1 MIAHFAAWCVFNEIH
16 RVMHHEKEYIEI
28 AELIHARHAGTATPQ
43 QEQRLEEWIR
53 HNGGL
58 YDRIVGS
65 ADIARDVHRLA
76 GFDPRQDIS
85 LVRRKI
91 AAREGRRR
99 RRVWMGRAA
108 AVVVPAL
115 LCAYLIVRLGAGGT
129 PAQDSAIAERSPK
142 ALLILDSGERIE
154 LDEQSAGKLVG
165 GAIAAV
171 EPTGISYTRD
181 EGVAGLNTVIVPRGG
196 SYTVN
201 LADGTTVNLNS
212 DSRITYPANFS
223 GDLRQVRLEGEAY
236 FTVARSEVP
245 FVVVT
250 RLGEV
255 KVYGTQ
261 FNVRQYADEAVIKTT
276 LVEGS
281 VSYRNDLIPE
291 TKLTPNQQ
299 LTYVEG
305 DPAFTVEQVNT
316 ESCTAWRN
324 DILCFEDETL
334 YDIMRTLARWYDI
347 EFTFADPELSAKR
360 LSGRLGRYAGF
371 ESFVKIFSGYGDLEF
386 SVEGRHVTV
395 SGK

>member
-1 MIAHFAAWCVFNEIH
+1 
-16 RVMHHEKEYIEI
+16 MHHEKEYIEI
-28 AELIHARHAGTATPQ
+28 AELIHARHAGTATPE

-65 ADIARDVHRLA
+65 ADIARDVQRLA

-85 LVRRKI
+85 LVRSKI
-91 AAREGRRR
+91 AVREGRRR

-108 AVVVPAL
+108 AVVVPVL

-181 EGVAGLNTVIVPRGG
+181 EAVAGLNTVIVPRGG

-236 FTVARSEVP
+236 FTVARSDVP
-245 FVVVT
+245 FVVAT

-261 FNVRQYADEAVIKTT
+261 FNVRQYADETVIKTT

-305 DPAFTVEQVNT
+305 EPAFTVEQVNT

-371 ESFVKIFSGYGDLEF
+371 DSFVKIFSGYGDLEF